1 MDGGRTVDR
10 ARTADPGPLLEGR
23 RALVTGGGHGIGR
36 GTCLAFGSHGAAVVV
51 ADVDGEAAERTASDV
66 VAAGGAAWAVT
77 ADVTDRGAAAA
88 TVEAA
93 VDRLGGLDVLVNGVG
108 HYLHPVTPFADVTD
122 DQIAELYEINLGH
135 VLRVTRAA
143 LPHLIAAGGPEV
155 AAGTRPGPSIVNLTT
170 VEAFRGIPGHPVYAA
185 FKAAVVQFSKS
196 LALQVSEHGIRVND
210 IAPDVTRSQQLPYE
224 RWLGEEDVARI
235 PSWVPL
241 GRLGEPGDAAGV
253 AVFLA
258 SELSAFVTGTTVHCD
273 GGTYAAGGWYR
284 TRHGRGWTNRP
295 HDA

>member
-1 MDGGRTVDR
+1 MQHGSATG
-10 ARTADPGPLLEGR
+10 PGPLLTGR

-36 GTCLAFGSHGAAVVV
+36 GICLAFGAHGASVLV
-51 ADVDGEAAERTASDV
+51 ADVDGEAAERTASEV
-66 VAAGGAAWAVT
+66 VAAGGAAT
-77 ADVTDRGAAAA
+77 ASEVDVTDGDQAAEVVF
-88 TVEAA
+88 TA

-108 HYLHPVTPFADVTD
+108 HYLHPVTPFQDVTD
-122 DQIAELYEINLGH
+122 DQIADLYEVNLGH

-143 LPHLIAAGGPEV
+143 LPHLIRAGGPDV
-155 AAGTRPGPSIVNLTT
+155 AAGTRPGPSIINLTT

-185 FKAAVVQFSKS
+185 FKAAVTQFSKS

-224 RWLGEEDVARI
+224 RWLSEDDVARI
-235 PSWVPL
+235 PAWVPL
-241 GRLGEPGDAAGV
+241 GRLGEPQDAAGV

-258 SELSAFVTGTTVHCD
+258 SELSEFVTGTTVHCD

-284 TRHGRGWTNRP
+284 TARGRGWTNRP

>member
-1 MDGGRTVDR
+1 MDPAPPAGSGT
-10 ARTADPGPLLEGR
+10 LLTGR

-36 GTCLAFGSHGAAVVV
+36 GICEAFGAQGASVVV
-51 ADVDGEAAERTASDV
+51 VDIDAE
-66 VAAGGAAWAVT
+66 
-77 ADVTDRGAAAA
+77 AAAA
-88 TVEAA
+88 TAAA
-93 VDRLGGLDVLVNGVG
+93 VGAAGGDAWACAADVREPGDVARLVDTALGHLGGLDVLVNGVG
-108 HYLHPVTPFADVTD
+108 HYLHPVVAFEDSTD
-122 DQIAELYEINLGH
+122 AQIDELYATNLGH

-143 LPHLIAAGGPEV
+143 LPHLIAAGTTDPGGP
-155 AAGTRPGPSIVNLTT
+155 GRTGPSIINLTT

-185 FKAAVVQFSKS
+185 FKAAVTQFSKS

-224 RWLGEEDVARI
+224 RWLDEADVERI
-235 PSWVPL
+235 PGWVPL
-241 GRLGEPGDAAGV
+241 GRLGEPEDAAGV

-258 SELSAFVTGTTVHCD
+258 SDLSAFVTGTTVHCD

-284 TRHGRGWTNRP
+284 TQRGRGWTNRP